1 MDLVI
6 VGCGGILTFNMDKII
21 FELKN
26 VSYSHAGKFPAL
38 RNIDLTVKSA
48 DKIAILGANGTG
60 KSTLL
65 ELLDGLIFPQDGSI
79 KVFGRQLSERDFDDE
94 EFAREFRKKVGFVFQ
109 NPDVQLFCPTVEED
123 ILFGPLQLGVNMDEA
138 RLRFERITEK
148 LQIKHLI
155 KRMPHQLSLGE
166 KKKVSIASVLVINPE
181 ILLLDEP
188 TAGLDPRT
196 CRELIDLV
204 DEYHAQGRT
213 VITAMQDLHIV
224 PEMANE
230 IFILN
235 EDNSI
240 AVTGNCQEILAQQEL
255 LEKLNLAHIH
265 KHKHN
270 GSWHKHPHQHST

>member
-38 RNIDLTVKSA
+38 RNIDLIVKSA

-224 PEMANE
+224 PEMADE

-240 AVTGNCQEILAQQEL
+240 AVTGNCEEILAQQEL

-270 GSWHKHPHQHST
+270 GSWHKHIHQHSG